1 VAQSRIRSERGY
13 AGFAMNN
20 PRRVHVNVGEI
31 EFRGFDRSS
40 AFRAAERFQGELASL
55 IARNGVPS
63 HWLATGTMDDL
74 RVSTTDSSL
83 ASALA
88 TAGKEPVR

>member
-1 VAQSRIRSERGY
+1 QQRAMAQSRIR
-13 AGFAMNN
+13 MNN
-20 PRRVHVNVGEI
+20 PQRVHVNVGEM

-40 AFRAAERFQGELASL
+40 AFRAADQFQGELASL

-63 HWLATGTMDDL
+63 HWLAAGTMDDL
-74 RVSTTDSSL
+74 RVYAADSSL

-88 TAGKEPVR
+88 GAGKEPVR